1 MQTYMNKTCNK
12 STLGIFIMQK
22 MSHHTSSHQEI
33 LAFLWWNTLISIII
47 ILNETLRCPTAIIL
61 QTPSFRICPSLG
73 NQLANRPINQSKST
87 NQPINPPPSI
97 ISLLLLLI
105 LQHLITR
112 WWSRWSQWHR
122 QSKAKSPEA
131 KRGVSKRWKTERRNH
146 LSSMNGRKR
155 DPTIFLSYQFAI
167 CFFLIFFSGFYLLV
181 LFLFFFAEKTTSRDR
196 NILTFIWQLFFTLEV
211 KYQKIAPCLGDLSAR
226 REHALR
232 LNLDWYW

>member
-1 MQTYMNKTCNK
+1 MWSGMASLLEFSIWSISWKKSNSDNSSPAMQTYMNKTCKK

-33 LAFLWWNTLISIII
+33 LAFLWWNTLISVII
-47 ILNETLRCPTAIIL
+47 ILNETLWCPTAIVL

-87 NQPINPPPSI
+87 NQPINPPTSI

-112 WWSRWSQWHR
+112 WWSRWSQWNG

-155 DPTIFLSYQFAI
+155 DLTIFLSYQFAI
-167 CFFLIFFSGFYLLV
+167 CFFVGFICWFCFWFFLRTKQHLV
-181 LFLFFFAEKTTSRDR
+181 IE
-196 NILTFIWQLFFTLEV
+196 TF
-211 KYQKIAPCLGDLSAR
+211 
-226 REHALR
+226 
-232 LNLDWYW
+232 